1 MDDLL
6 SDFIA
11 ETNES
16 LEQLDQDLVKLEQNP
31 NDPDLLGNIFRVM
44 HTVKGT
50 CGFLGLP
57 RLESVAHSGEN
68 ILGKFRD
75 GELEVNDEAISL
87 ILESTDIITEIV
99 GVIAETGSE
108 PEGDDSD
115 LKNRIAE
122 YIENGGQSTTEL
134 QQEET
139 PVSKTPDLD
148 EEIDFDPVPVAQ
160 PWAPEDDEKG
170 AEENEEE
177 HAKKRAIEEKAK
189 QIKAE
194 LDAAEE
200 AKKKSQK
207 KVEKSEISKTAV
219 KNEPVK
225 AVQSVRINVDVLENL
240 MTIVSELVLTRN
252 QILQVYR
259 NNSDIGRDDELQG
272 PLQRLNLNVS
282 ELQDGVMQT
291 RMQPVGNAW
300 TKLPRIIRDLSKELG
315 KKIDLVMEGEDT
327 ELDRQVLE
335 LIQDPLTHMV
345 RNSADHGIEMPE
357 ERVAAGKSE
366 KGTVKLSAYHQGG
379 HIIIEIKDDGK
390 GLNTDRIKAKA
401 LENMVMSEEEL
412 ENCSINQIHNLI
424 FHAGFST
431 AEKVTAVSGRGVGMD
446 VVRTNIEKIGGTVDL
461 TSVEGKG
468 STFRIKIPLTLA
480 IVAALIVES
489 GGQRF
494 AIPQISVVELVRS
507 TREGDNRIETIKGA
521 QVLRLRN
528 RLLPLINLAE
538 LLKLDK
544 SNDKNQ
550 HAFEDDNVVS
560 IETARHRKQN
570 PYIVVLQIGAYSF
583 GIIVDQVFDMEEIV
597 VKPVAPI
604 IKDIELFSGNTILG
618 DGSVIMILDPNGIAK
633 SASDSNFAEEQTA
646 QEVASEIEQKRDE
659 KTALLVFKA
668 GDETP
673 KAVPLSIVG
682 RLEEFK
688 VDDIEMAD
696 GRTVIQ
702 YRDGLM
708 PLMACH
714 SEHQIPSSGTQPVLV
729 FHDEDKNKN
738 MGLMIDEIIDIIEEK
753 VDITTTHGTPGM
765 LGAAVVQEKATDI
778 IDVHYYLDRS
788 ANGDWFNTKTDGT
801 YKNEYKVSE
810 SEKRVLLVDDSAF
823 FREMLVPVLNIAGY
837 EVVTAKNPDEAL
849 KIRDQGK
856 KFDIIISDIEMPGM
870 SGFDFAEKIRSEGD
884 WKDTPM
890 VALSSHATQ
899 KDMDHGRDVG
909 FNDYVAKFDRD
920 SLLESIEK
928 SLFGKK
934 EGNRGRH

>member
-16 LEQLDQDLVKLEQNP
+16 LERLDQDLVKLEQSP

-75 GELEVNDEAISL
+75 GELAVNDEAISL
-87 ILESTDIITEIV
+87 ILEATDIITEIV
-99 GVIAETGSE
+99 GVIAETGEE

-115 LKNRIAE
+115 LKKRIE
-122 YIENGGQSTTEL
+122 SYIESGGADRSVKDDPIKEDTVL
-134 QQEET
+134 
-139 PVSKTPDLD
+139 KTPDLD
-148 EEIDFDPVPVAQ
+148 EEIDFDPIPVSQ
-160 PWAPEDDEKG
+160 PWSPNQDSDEETKKA
-170 AEENEEE
+170 AE
-177 HAKKRAIEEKAK
+177 IEEKAK
-189 QIKAE
+189 KIKAE
-194 LDAAEE
+194 LDAAQ
-200 AKKKSQK
+200 AKKKPKPEQENPGK
-207 KVEKSEISKTAV
+207 PAKT
-219 KNEPVK
+219 EPVK

-252 QILQVYR
+252 QLLQVHR
-259 NNSDIGRDDELQG
+259 NSDKAGQNDEFQG

-300 TKLPRIIRDLSKELG
+300 TKLPRIIRDLSKDLG

-345 RNSADHGIEMPE
+345 RNSADHGIESPE
-357 ERVAAGKSE
+357 ERMAAGKPE
-366 KGTVKLSAYHQGG
+366 KGTVKLSAFHQGG

-390 GLNTDRIKAKA
+390 GLNTERIKAKA
-401 LENMVMSEEEL
+401 LENMVMTEDEL
-412 ENCSINQIHNLI
+412 ENCSLNQIHNLI
-424 FHAGFST
+424 FAPGFST
-431 AEKVTAVSGRGVGMD
+431 AKEVTAVSGRGIGMD

-461 TSVEGKG
+461 TSVEGEG

-494 AIPQISVVELVRS
+494 AIPQISVSELVR
-507 TREGDNRIETIKGA
+507 TNQGDNRIETIKGA
-521 QVLRLRN
+521 RVLRLRN

-538 LLKLDK
+538 LLKLKMPDL
-544 SNDKNQ
+544 
-550 HAFEDDNVVS
+550 AEDDTVKIPEGDNIIS
-560 IETARHRKQN
+560 IAEARKAKQN
-570 PYIVVLQIGAYSF
+570 PYIIVLQVGAYSF

-604 IKDIELFSGNTILG
+604 ISDIDLFSGNTILG
-618 DGSVIMILDPNGIAK
+618 DGSIVMISDPNGIAK
-633 SASDSNFAEEQTA
+633 NSGDLTAVEEITA
-646 QEVASEIEQKRDE
+646 AQDNLTKTLVEEHRDE

-668 GDETP
+668 GGDTP
-673 KAVPLSIVG
+673 KAVPLSLVG
-682 RLEEFK
+682 RLEE
-688 VDDIEMAD
+688 VDVQEIEIAD
-696 GRTVIQ
+696 DRPVIQ
-702 YRDGLM
+702 YRDSLM
-708 PLMACH
+708 PLIACH
-714 SEHQIPSSGTQPVLV
+714 AHHQIPEKGRQPILV

-738 MGLMIDEIIDIIEEK
+738 MGLMIDEI
-753 VDITTTHGTPGM
+753 VDIFEDKVNINTTQGTPGI
-765 LGAAVVQEKATDI
+765 LGAAIIHNIATDI
-778 IDVHYYLDRS
+778 VDIHYYLDRTS
-788 ANGDWFNTKTDGT
+788 GGDWFDVKKDGAF
-801 YKNEYKVSE
+801 NNNNSQARV
-810 SEKRVLLVDDSAF
+810 EKRVLLVDDSAF
-823 FREMLVPVLNIAGY
+823 FREILVPILKMAGY
-837 EVVTAKNPDEAL
+837 DVVTAKNPKEAL
-849 KIRDQGK
+849 KIRDQGEH
-856 KFDIIISDIEMPGM
+856 FDIIISDIEMPGM
-870 SGFDFAEKIRSEGD
+870 SGFDFAQMIKAEGK

-909 FNDYVAKFDRD
+909 FDDYVAKFDRD

-928 SLFGKK
+928 SLFSK
-934 EGNRGRH
+934 EASYDAS